1 MLKIAVV
8 EDDKSERWIL
18 TDFLSKRGY
27 LTFDFESGEDF
38 VDFFNTNS
46 VDVVITDLR
55 LPGINGIDLV
65 REIKK
70 IRPQCEAIVMTAYG
84 NVESAVNAMKSGAYD
99 YLLKPINL
107 EELLFKL
114 KRIEE
119 KLTLERRLQ
128 LVESDIKYSK
138 GVIIAESAKMKEA
151 IHLALQVAQSP
162 ISVLITGE
170 SGTGKEVLARFIHE
184 NSGRSGSFVAVSC
197 AAIPETL
204 LEAELFGY
212 EKGAF
217 TGAVEE
223 KPGKMEL
230 ADGGTLFLDEIGD
243 MPLALQ
249 VKLLRVLEDREIT
262 RLGSVKPRKV
272 NVRFIFATNRNL
284 EEMVKNGTFRQD
296 LYYRINVFHINLSP
310 LRERVE
316 DIIPLAYYF
325 LKKFSKELHKDIKG
339 FTEDAI
345 SLLTM
350 YGWPG
355 NVRELQNVI
364 ERACV
369 LCKGEY
375 ISGDLIFLPERK
387 SVESLRL
394 EDVEREHIKRVLEMT
409 DWNIS
414 KASEILGI
422 HRNTLSQKIKSYGL
436 ERER

>member
-8 EDDKSERWIL
+8 EDDRSERWIL
-18 TDFLSKRGY
+18 TDFLSKKGY
-27 LTFDFESGEDF
+27 LTFDFEKGEDF

-46 VDVVITDLR
+46 VDLVITDLR

-65 REIKK
+65 KEIKK
-70 IRPQCEAIVMTAYG
+70 RKPQCEAIVMTAYG
-84 NVESAVNAMKSGAYD
+84 NVESAVAAMKSGAYD
-99 YLLKPINL
+99 YLQKPINL
-107 EELLFKL
+107 EELLFKI

-119 KLTLERRLQ
+119 KLNLERRLE
-128 LVESDIKYSK
+128 LAESDIKYSK
-138 GVIIAESAKMKEA
+138 GVIIAESTRMKEA
-151 IHLALQVAQSP
+151 IQLALQVAQSQ

-184 NSGRSGSFVAVSC
+184 NSGRNGSFVAVSC

-212 EKGAF
+212 ERGAF
-217 TGAVEE
+217 TGAVDE

-243 MPLALQ
+243 MPLSLQ
-249 VKLLRVLEDREIT
+249 VKLLRVLEDREVT
-262 RLGSVKPRKV
+262 RLGSIKPRKV
-272 NVRFIFATNRNL
+272 NVRFIFATNKNL
-284 EEMVKNGTFRQD
+284 EDMVKNGTFRQD
-296 LYYRINVFHINLSP
+296 LYYRINVFNINLRP

-325 LKKFSKELHKDIKG
+325 LKKFSRELHKDIRG

-350 YGWPG
+350 YSWPG
-355 NVRELQNVI
+355 NVRELQNVV

-369 LCKGEY
+369 LCNGEY
-375 ISGDLIFLPERK
+375 ITGDLIFLPERK
-387 SVESLRL
+387 VIDSLRL
-394 EDVEREHIKRVLEMT
+394 EDIEREHIRKVLEIT
-409 DWNIS
+409 GWNIS

-422 HRNTLSQKIKSYGL
+422 HRNTLSQKIRYYGL
-436 ERER
+436 KKGD